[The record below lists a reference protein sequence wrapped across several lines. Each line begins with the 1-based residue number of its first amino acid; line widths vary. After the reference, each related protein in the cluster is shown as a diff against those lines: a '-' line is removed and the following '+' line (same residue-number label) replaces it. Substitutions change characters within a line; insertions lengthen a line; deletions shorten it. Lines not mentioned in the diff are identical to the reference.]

1 MARFKENDLPKSK
14 ITASSLQKAT
24 VIFQYTG
31 NHRWKFY
38 VGLIFLL
45 FTGATALAFP
55 KLMGM
60 LIDCVKNKDNSQA
73 NMIQGG
79 QIIRP
84 EQQSHWQLFHNVD
97 EHQDKRGDDGMFNRK
112 HIDFEK
118 SGGHA
123 LPQCA

>member
-14 ITASSLQKAT
+14 ITATSLQKAT
-24 VIFQYTG
+24 VIFEYAG

-60 LIDCVKNKDNSQA
+60 LIDCVKNKDNTQA
-73 NMIQGG
+73 NMIAGG
-79 QIIRP
+79 LIVILSDCP
-84 EQQSHWQLFHNVD
+84 YLS
-97 EHQDKRGDDGMFNRK
+97 
-112 HIDFEK
+112 I
-118 SGGHA
+118 
-123 LPQCA
+123 LPKIP